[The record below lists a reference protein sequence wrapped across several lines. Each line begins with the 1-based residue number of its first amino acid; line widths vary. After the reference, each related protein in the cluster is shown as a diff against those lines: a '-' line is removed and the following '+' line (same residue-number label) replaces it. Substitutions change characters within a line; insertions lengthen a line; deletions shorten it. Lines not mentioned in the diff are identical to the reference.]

1 MQKQILIVEDE
12 PAIADMVAFALTRAG
27 IEPVL
32 AADTRAAQEAIVAR
46 VPDLILLDWMLPGVS
61 GIDFARR
68 LKRDELTREVP
79 IIMLT
84 ARGAELDIVRGLQIG
99 ADDYVTKP
107 FRIGELVARMQAVL
121 RRAEGPQPG
130 EPALIQTGRLRI
142 DLGRRAVR
150 LGEAPIALTP
160 TEYGMLAFLARHL
173 GQVMNH
179 EQILRAVWGDSYG
192 GESHY
197 LWVHVGHLRQKL
209 EHDAKQPRYI
219 LTERGVGYRLAKL
232 EAKLEAP
239 TIS

>member
-1 MQKQILIVEDE
+1 MTTPDHILVVDDDTEIRNLLREYLQQQGYRV
-12 PAIADMVAFALTRAG
+12 T
-27 IEPVL
+27 VL
-32 AADTRAAQEAIVAR
+32 ADGRGLRAAVDT
-46 VPDLILLDWMLPGVS
+46 VPPDLVILDVMLPGEDGLTLCRELRARS
-61 GIDFARR
+61 G
-68 LKRDELTREVP
+68 VP

-209 EHDAKQPRYI
+209 EQDAKQPRYI

-232 EAKLEAP
+232 EATLEAP